1 MADLTPWL
9 ELVHTR
15 GLGPKLLRKL
25 LAGFGSV
32 DAITSASDSKLAS
45 IGLSRKVID
54 AMKNVDQDRIAAD
67 INWAQDGDDRYII
80 TLDSALYPPLLKEI
94 ADPPIV
100 LYVRGD
106 PEVLQTPQLA
116 VVGSRKPGPGAQT
129 NAQRIASEIASFGI
143 TITSGLALGVD
154 AIAHRAALDAEG
166 FTIAVTATGLDRV
179 YPASHQSLAQDIAAS
194 GAIISEFPIGTNPL
208 PAYFP
213 RRNRI
218 ISGLSYGSLVV
229 EAALKSGTLTTA
241 AHATEQSREVFAI
254 PGNIENP
261 QARGSH
267 ALLKDGATL
276 VETSADILRQLA
288 PVIPKTLDF
297 AENPDAA
304 PVPANET
311 RTDPAPKIAVF
322 GAPSTKVKNPA
333 ANASDDQ
340 QSAVLTAI
348 EYQPLSLDELVET
361 TGIDIVAVTNLT
373 LELELTGLI
382 ESVAGG
388 RYQKMSSDKLSK

>member
-1 MADLTPWL
+1 MTELNTWL
-9 ELVHTR
+9 SLVHTR

-32 DAITSASDSKLAS
+32 DAITSASDSKLAD
-45 IGLSRKVID
+45 IGLSRKVIA
-54 AMKNVDQDRIAAD
+54 AMNNVDQALIDAD
-67 INWAQDGDDRYII
+67 INWLQEGDDRHVL
-80 TLDSALYPPLLKEI
+80 TLDSALYPALLKEI

-116 VVGSRKPGPGAQT
+116 IIGSRKPGPGAQV
-129 NAQRIASEIASFGI
+129 NAQRLAGEIASFGI

-154 AIAHRAALDAEG
+154 AIAHRATLDANG
-166 FTIAVTATGLDRV
+166 FTVAVTATGLDRV
-179 YPASHQSLAQDIAAS
+179 YPASHQSLAQEIAAS
-194 GAIISEFPIGTNPL
+194 GAIISEFPIGTNPQ

-218 ISGLSYGSLVV
+218 ISGLSYGTLVV

-241 AHATEQSREVFAI
+241 AHATEQGREVFAI
-254 PGNIENP
+254 PGNIDNP

-288 PVIPKTLDF
+288 PVIPKSIDF
-297 AENPDAA
+297 VTNPDTA
-304 PVPANET
+304 T
-311 RTDPAPKIAVF
+311 APKN
-322 GAPSTKVKNPA
+322 PSPTLPALNKEATIPRTKACPKKFTNA
-333 ANASDDQ
+333 ADNDK
-340 QSAVLTAI
+340 QSTVVAAI
-348 EYQPLSLDELVET
+348 EYEPLSLDELVEV
-361 TGIDIVAVTNLT
+361 TGYDIITITNLT
-373 LELELTGLI
+373 LELELHGSI
-382 ESVAGG
+382 ETVAGG
-388 RYQKMSSDKLSK
+388 KYQKIITEK